1 MPAVPMCIEHMARES
16 FHYVKSDG
24 HRGGKTWVKNSK
36 RTAHLDMDKLHEARF
51 YEALPEGR
59 VLCTLCPHDCHIVEG
74 GRGACGVRYNKN
86 GVLYTLVYD
95 RVVSRS
101 VEPVEKK
108 PLYHFYPGSTAYSI
122 ATVGCNLRCAF
133 CQNWEIS
140 QWPKEH
146 LPKRLAQS
154 GEVETQE
161 PICPRLTELEKAIPG
176 ERVTPQTIV
185 EAALAAGATS
195 IAYTYTEP
203 TIFYELAYDT
213 AVLAREHGLKNIFV
227 TSGYISEAPLRELA
241 TVLDG
246 VNVDLK
252 FFKEKSYRRI
262 SRVRMQPILD
272 AIRLYHDLGVWVEVT
287 TLVIPGVNDSDEE
300 LKAIAEFVHSVGVE
314 VPWHVSQFYPAHK
327 MLDRPVTP
335 METLR
340 RAGDIG
346 RAAGLRYVYEGN
358 VPGEKGENTYCYK
371 CDSLLI
377 DRYGFYVRANRI
389 RAGCC
394 PDCGAMIEGIGM
406 SADREGGG

>member
-1 MPAVPMCIEHMARES
+1 MNE
-16 FHYVKSDG
+16 
-24 HRGGKTWVKNSK
+24 
-36 RTAHLDMDKLHEARF
+36 LHEARF
-51 YEALPEGR
+51 YEALPDGH
-59 VLCTLCPHDCHIVEG
+59 VLCTLCPHDCRIAEG
-74 GRGACGVRYNKN
+74 GRGACGVLYNKN

-133 CQNWEIS
+133 CQNWDIS

-146 LPKRLAQS
+146 LPKRLAPS
-154 GEVETQE
+154 GSVETQE
-161 PICPRLTELEKAIPG
+161 LICPQLMEMEQAIPG
-176 ERVTPQTIV
+176 ERVTPEAII

-227 TSGYISEAPLRELA
+227 TSGYISEAPIRELA
-241 TVLDG
+241 KVLDAA
-246 VNVDLK
+246 NVDLK
-252 FFKEKSYRRI
+252 YFNEKSYRHI

-272 AIRLYHDLGVWVEVT
+272 AIRLYHELGVWVEVT

-300 LKAIAEFVHSVGVE
+300 LKAIADFVHSVGVE
-314 VPWHVSQFYPAHK
+314 VPWHISQFYPAHK

-335 METLR
+335 IETLR

-346 RAAGLRYVYEGN
+346 RTAGLRYVYEGN
-358 VPGEKGENTYCYK
+358 VPGEQGENTYCYS
-371 CDSLLI
+371 CGSLLI

-389 RAGCC
+389 SGECC
-394 PDCGAMIEGIGM
+394 PDCGASIDGINMAAGKEG
-406 SADREGGG
+406 